1 MTIHYNPTNNKQGNF
16 VKVLA
21 GIQPSGDLHIG
32 NYFGSIKK
40 MIERQESDSVYAF
53 IANYHA
59 MTTVKEGPRLAE
71 LTMQAAT
78 DFLAL
83 GIDPQKTMFWVQSD
97 VKEVLELYWV
107 LSQLTPMGF
116 LERAHSYKD
125 KVAKGISASHSL
137 FSYPVL
143 MAADIL
149 LFDSEIIPVGKD
161 QIQHVEIARD
171 IAIRFNN
178 EYGEC
183 FHLPEHQVEAEVA
196 TVPGIDGAKMSKSYG
211 NTINIFG
218 EEKKIQKTIKK
229 IVTDTTPLEEPK
241 EFESCNIYALAKLFL
256 DKNGLEAFEERYRT
270 PGEGYGHFK
279 LYLHDVMW
287 EYFRPYRE
295 KREYYASHQDEVRD
309 ILKSGAD
316 KARSIAAEKMEII
329 RSKTGISY

>member
-1 MTIHYNPTNNKQGNF
+1 M
-16 VKVLA
+16 KVLA

-40 MIERQESDSVYAF
+40 MIDRQEQDNVYAF

-59 MTTVKEGPRLAE
+59 MTSVKDGDQLAK

-83 GIDPQKTMFWVQSD
+83 GINPEKTMFWVQSD
-97 VKEVLELYWV
+97 VKEVLELYWI
-107 LSQLTPMGF
+107 LSQFTSMGL

-125 KVAKGISASHSL
+125 KVAKGLSANHSL

-143 MAADIL
+143 MAADII
-149 LFDSEIIPVGKD
+149 LFDTQIVPVGKD
-161 QIQHVEIARD
+161 QIQHVEMARD
-171 IAIRFNN
+171 IATKFNN
-178 EYGEC
+178 EYGDI
-183 FHLPEHQVEAEVA
+183 FTLPEHQVEAEVA

-218 EEKKIQKTIKK
+218 EEKKIQKVIKK

-256 DKNGLEAFEERYRT
+256 DQNGLEAFEERYRT

-295 KREYYASHQDEVRD
+295 KREYFENNQDEVRE
-309 ILKSGAD
+309 ILKAGAD
-316 KARSIAAEKMEII
+316 KARSIAAQKMEII